1 MMMAKLILTMN
12 LLLMDNKAPD
22 LIVAM
27 ILSLTLT
34 ILMNL
39 IMSMN
44 MRYEDEEEELPKT
57 IGTQHCDSRENNTK
71 DLYHYLLKSSDPL
84 LNNS

>member
-27 ILSLTLT
+27 ILPLTLT
-34 ILMNL
+34 ILMIL
-39 IMSMN
+39 TM
-44 MRYEDEEEELPKT
+44 T
-57 IGTQHCDSRENNTK
+57 I
-71 DLYHYLLKSSDPL
+71 
-84 LNNS
+84 

>member
-34 ILMNL
+34 ILMILTMN
-39 IMSMN
+39 MN
-44 MRYEDEEEELPKT
+44 MRMKNSYIVWEHFLAKSKRYWAESQRVRWKYEIK
-57 IGTQHCDSRENNTK
+57 
-71 DLYHYLLKSSDPL
+71 
-84 LNNS
+84 

>member
-1 MMMAKLILTMN
+1 MAKLILTMN

-34 ILMNL
+34 ILMILTMN
-39 IMSMN
+39 MN
-44 MRYEDEEEELPKT
+44 MRMKKSQLSKYPRQL
-57 IGTQHCDSRENNTK
+57 GMRNK
-71 DLYHYLLKSSDPL
+71 DLGKTVGYGFPKKK
-84 LNNS
+84 

>member
-1 MMMAKLILTMN
+1 MAKLILTMN

-34 ILMNL
+34 ILMILTMTMN
-39 IMSMN
+39 IN
-44 MRYEDEEEELPKT
+44 MRMKKSWLSKYPRQLGMRNKDRQNGRLRY
-57 IGTQHCDSRENNTK
+57 SRK
-71 DLYHYLLKSSDPL
+71 K
-84 LNNS
+84 

>member
-34 ILMNL
+34 ILMILTMTMN
-39 IMSMN
+39 IN
-44 MRYEDEEEELPKT
+44 MRMK
-57 IGTQHCDSRENNTK
+57 
-71 DLYHYLLKSSDPL
+71 KS
-84 LNNS
+84 